1 MITAVIPAHNE
12 AGRIVQT
19 LDKVKPF
26 VDEIIVI
33 DDASQDD
40 TASLARKQ
48 GATVFTLSRNSGYIT
63 AIKYGFKKAAGDIVV
78 TLDADGEF
86 SADDIPELVKPI
98 ISGDADMVQG
108 HRDIIPRPS
117 ERILTWLAQK
127 KTDVGDS
134 GTGLRAIRTPL
145 ARSMQINGACICGIL
160 SLEVVSKG
168 GRIAEI
174 PITLQK
180 TDKPRKIAWFHFRQ
194 FFYLLPW
201 FIKGIGKA
209 ENEDS

>member
-1 MITAVIPAHNE
+1 MHKITAVIPAHNE
-12 AGRIVQT
+12 AGRIAQT
-19 LDKVKPF
+19 LEKVKPL
-26 VDEIIVI
+26 VDEIIVV
-33 DDASQDD
+33 DDASHDD
-40 TASLARKQ
+40 TASLAKKQ
-48 GATVFTLSRNSGYIT
+48 GATVFTLSSNSGYIT
-63 AIKYGFKKAAGDIVV
+63 AIKYGFKNASGDIVV

-86 SADDIPELVKPI
+86 SADDIPELVEPI
-98 ISGDADMVQG
+98 INGNADMVQG

-117 ERILTWLAQK
+117 EKILSWLAQK

-145 ARSMQINGACICGIL
+145 ARSLDINGACICGIL
-160 SLEVVSKG
+160 SLEVASKG

-180 TDKPRKIAWFHFRQ
+180 TDKPRKIAWFHLRQ

-201 FIKGIGKA
+201 LIKKHA
-209 ENEDS
+209 QAN